1 MNVEQ
6 SLEMQVSQ
14 PAGDSLRPPNTVC
27 LEGEGHEYYEVASG
41 NDMVVR
47 NMVWHHSGIKL
58 GIGE

>member
-1 MNVEQ
+1 MNVGQ

-14 PAGDSLRPPNTVC
+14 PAGDSLQPPNAVC
-27 LEGEGHEYYEVASG
+27 VCAGHEYYEVASG